1 MSSIRDDLRSKV
13 LARLALIRAGGSVT
27 ISGSGKVHLF
37 STDIGRDVMSWRIG
51 DVLPGDM
58 PCIGFADTTAFA
70 EDIGEDIEVGR
81 LQHGLEVDIVGFVVG
96 ADPVGQATAALL
108 DILAAVG
115 ADPEWDGLADA
126 WTTLESTEIEIHPD
140 GREIGAGIVKIRIDY
155 SSPAWEI

>member
-96 ADPVGQATAALL
+96 ADP
-108 DILAAVG
+108 
-115 ADPEWDGLADA
+115 EWDGLADA